1 MANNNRAYLAV
12 VIVCIVWG
20 TTYLANKIGVETI
33 PAMLFASTRQ
43 FAACGII
50 MAYFFLFKKPKNI
63 TASYLKRQAFLG
75 FLLITLGNGFGTAA
89 LKYLDSGIAAV
100 LATLTPAVIIFF
112 NLFLKIE
119 GKLGKGGILG
129 MILAMTG
136 CVVLLYDDIDFYSST
151 NGQLGLVLFAICI
164 VSWSYGSLYSR
175 KCISSQSPFFDSA
188 IQMGFGGL
196 FMIPLG
202 LTFEDWSQFEVHTHQ
217 LWALAYLVIFGSIIT
232 FGAYVYA
239 LSKLPATIVSI
250 NSYVNPLIALYVGWL
265 ILGEKLNL
273 WVILSTVLILSGVYL
288 ITRGYVKEAFKGTR
302 PHRV

>member
-1 MANNNRAYLAV
+1 MASNNKAYLAV
-12 VIVCIVWG
+12 AIVCVVWG
-20 TTYLANKIGVETI
+20 TTYLANKVGVETI
-33 PAMLFASTRQ
+33 PALLFASTRQ
-43 FAACGII
+43 FLACFAILF
-50 MAYFFLFKKPKNI
+50 YFLLFKRPQNI
-63 TASYLKRQAFLG
+63 TKEYLKRQAFLG

-112 NLFLKIE
+112 NIFLKIE
-119 GKLGKGGILG
+119 GKLSKTGLIG
-129 MILAMTG
+129 MTMALTG
-136 CVVLLYDDIDFYSST
+136 CVVLLYDDINFYSSA

-188 IQMGFGGL
+188 MQLGFGGL

-202 LTFEDWSQFEVHTHQ
+202 LIFEDWSHFEVHTHQ
-217 LWALAYLVIFGSIIT
+217 IWAMVYLVSFGSIIT

-250 NSYVNPLIALYVGWL
+250 NAYVNPLIALYVGWL
-265 ILGEKLNL
+265 ILDEKLNL
-273 WVILSTVLILSGVYL
+273 WVILSTILILSGVYL
-288 ITRGYVKEAFKGTR
+288 VTRGFVKEAFKGPR
-302 PHRV
+302 PNRV